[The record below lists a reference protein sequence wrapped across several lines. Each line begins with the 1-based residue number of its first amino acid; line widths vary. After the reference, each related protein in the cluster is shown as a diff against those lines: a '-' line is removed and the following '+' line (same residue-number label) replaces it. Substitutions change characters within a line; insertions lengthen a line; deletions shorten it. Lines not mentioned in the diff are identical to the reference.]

1 LLADQLDTYFGERET
16 YFLELASPRV
26 KGNLSHSLKGD
37 NWSVFLRNSY
47 FGSVF
52 NPDGAHQEFAGK
64 VLTDLSFG
72 FDVTENLTFTVGSSN
87 IFDVY
92 PDPTPAGLTS
102 GNQFIYP
109 RVTSQF
115 GINGRTAF
123 ARLNFKL

>member
-1 LLADQLDTYFGERET
+1 
-16 YFLELASPRV
+16 
-26 KGNLSHSLKGD
+26 NLSHTFTGD
-37 NWSVFLRNSY
+37 KWTAFLRNSF

-52 NPDGAHQEFAGK
+52 NPDGAHNEYGAK
-64 VLTDLSFG
+64 VLTDISFG
-72 FDVTENLTFTVGSSN
+72 FDVTDNLTFTIGSSN

-92 PDPTPAGLTS
+92 PDKTPTNLTS

-115 GINGRTAF
+115 GINGRTGF